1 MDVRIMNIDSELK
14 HARGKFNGEK
24 INGTDLHIFIGKE
37 LDEKG
42 NSSYY
47 VVNSDTGMKTFL
59 LPGKTALE
67 IMIKEFRGD

>member
-1 MDVRIMNIDSELK
+1 MNIDSDLK
-14 HARGKFNGEK
+14 HVRGKFNGNK
-24 INGTDLHIFIGKE
+24 IDGTDLRIFIGEE

-59 LPGKTALE
+59 LSDKSALE
-67 IMIKEFRGD
+67 VMIKEFRGDE